1 MILLVSR
8 KKIGYNTHIN
18 HPTQP
23 SRPDPRSQIPDPMT
37 YAEMFTEIAQK
48 YGLDWRLLAEQAW
61 AESRLDPLAVG
72 KANDMGLFQIIPST
86 WDEWA
91 PRIGVV
97 DPFDPYSNVLVAAAY
112 LAFLRDYVG
121 RFGLQDYYWV
131 LLAYNWGPGNVRRLM
146 EAKSGWLDVP
156 ASRRE
161 YAVSIILQANVQGLV
176 QAVPEGITAPVRD
189 LDVAGDTYDYLDD
202 LLATTIPITPNTPL
216 SVRRRAT

>member
-1 MILLVSR
+1 
-8 KKIGYNTHIN
+8 
-18 HPTQP
+18 
-23 SRPDPRSQIPDPMT
+23 MT

-72 KANDMGLFQIIPST
+72 KANDMGLLQIIPST

-97 DPFDPYSNVLVAAAY
+97 DPFDPYSNVLLAAAY
-112 LAFLRDYVG
+112 LAFLRDYVA
-121 RFGLQDYYWV
+121 RFGLQDFYWV

-146 EAKSGWLDVP
+146 EAKGGWLDVP

-161 YAVSIILQANVQGLV
+161 YAVSIVLQSDVHGLV
-176 QAVPEGITAPVRD
+176 QAQPDGVTAPVREMKA
-189 LDVAGDTYDYLDD
+189 AGDYYDYLDD
-202 LLATTIPITPNTPL
+202 LLASAMPITPTTPL
-216 SVRRRAT
+216 SVRRRAN

>member
-1 MILLVSR
+1 
-8 KKIGYNTHIN
+8 
-18 HPTQP
+18 
-23 SRPDPRSQIPDPMT
+23 MT

-72 KANDMGLFQIIPST
+72 KANDMGLLQIIPST

-97 DPFDPYSNVLVAAAY
+97 DPFDAYSNVLVAAAY
-112 LAFLRDYVG
+112 LAFLRDYVD
-121 RFGLQDYYWV
+121 RFGLRDYYWA

-146 EAKSGWLDVP
+146 EAKGGWLDVP

-161 YAVSIILQANVQGLV
+161 YAVSIVLQADVQGLV
-176 QAVPEGITAPVRD
+176 QAVPDGITAPVRGPKVTD
-189 LDVAGDTYDYLDD
+189 DAYDYLDH
-202 LLATTIPITPNTPL
+202 LLANAIPITPTTPL
-216 SVRRRAT
+216 SVRRRAI

>member
-1 MILLVSR
+1 
-8 KKIGYNTHIN
+8 
-18 HPTQP
+18 
-23 SRPDPRSQIPDPMT
+23 MT

-72 KANDMGLFQIIPST
+72 KANDMGLLQIIPST

-97 DPFDPYSNVLVAAAY
+97 DPFDPYSNVLVGAAY

-121 RFGLQDYYWV
+121 RFGLRDYYWV

-161 YAVSIILQANVQGLV
+161 YAVSIVLQADVHGLV
-176 QAVPEGITAPVRD
+176 QAMPDGVTASVRD
-189 LDVAGDTYDYLDD
+189 LKASVDYYDYLDD
-202 LLATTIPITPNTPL
+202 LLASAIPTTPTTPL
-216 SVRRRAT
+216 SVRRRAI